1 MDVFEK
7 KKTKKQDL
15 LKKSAKKQN
24 KKNVIVYWFHF
35 ENLFKIRRS
44 EVNYRAIQSLVKG
57 HFRSVCYLK
66 VTLKAGNIYVF
77 LYE

>member
-7 KKTKKQDL
+7 KKTRFAEK
-15 LKKSAKKQN
+15 
-24 KKNVIVYWFHF
+24 KKNGIVYWFHF
-35 ENLFKIRRS
+35 GNLFKIRRS

-66 VTLKAGNIYVF
+66 VTLKAGNISVF